1 MANRTNLYINF
12 ELNWVN
18 MRIYIFLKWS
28 VLYSKTE
35 YKEQK
40 LRNRSTNKRSLI
52 KKGLKNEIIFETF

>member
-1 MANRTNLYINF
+1 
-12 ELNWVN
+12 

-35 YKEQK
+35 YEEQK
-40 LRNRSTNKRSLI
+40 LRNRSTNKRPLI

>member
-1 MANRTNLYINF
+1 
-12 ELNWVN
+12 

-35 YKEQK
+35 YEEQK
-40 LRNRSTNKRSLI
+40 SQNRYTNKSPLI